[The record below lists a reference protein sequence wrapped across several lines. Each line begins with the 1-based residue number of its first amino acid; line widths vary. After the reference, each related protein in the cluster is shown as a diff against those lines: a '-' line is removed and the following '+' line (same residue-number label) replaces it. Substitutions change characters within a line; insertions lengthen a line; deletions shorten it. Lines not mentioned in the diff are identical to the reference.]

1 MMAVTERFD
10 DLRATAEAANWRG
23 RSGRYYVL
31 KPLPIDRFALTG
43 GDLFLLARGPDVL
56 WVGSEADVVGDV
68 AVRAGFRAALRVAN
82 AAFHTAPPDNEL
94 DRMTM
99 TWDLEDA
106 EPVEGFPVR

>member
-1 MMAVTERFD
+1 MMAVAERFD
-10 DLRATAEAANWRG
+10 DLRVTADVANWRG

-31 KPLPIDRFALTG
+31 APLPIDHFALT
-43 GDLFLLARGPDVL
+43 DSDIFLLARGPDVL
-56 WVGSEADVVGDV
+56 WVGCEADIVSDV

-82 AAFHTAPPDNEL
+82 AVFCIAQPENEL

-106 EPVEGFPVR
+106 EPVEFPLG